1 MIAAIPN
8 PIVETILAFATIIV
22 EKRGPAF
29 WVHLNRPEALNS
41 LTLDLADELQAAIAA
56 AEADP
61 HIRALIFTGAGRA
74 FCAGADLAAL
84 NAHGGSI
91 AEPLAHFLEELGN
104 TFTRIESSRLP
115 VIAAVNGLALAGGL
129 ELVLCCDIVV
139 AANVAKFGDA
149 HANYGLLPGGGG
161 SIRLPRK
168 IGPARA
174 TRLMMTG
181 EFVSA
186 AEMERAGLVS
196 QIVPEEALIE
206 TTQALAEILA
216 TKTPLGLARMK
227 ELGAVAGDATLE
239 DGLRRELEIM
249 AAYAFSHDLREGL
262 TAFAEKRKPEFT
274 GQ

>member
-1 MIAAIPN
+1 MPYMLYETYPAGHYAIF
-8 PIVETILAFATIIV
+8 TM
-22 EKRGPAF
+22 
-29 WVHLNRPEALNS
+29 NRPDRLNAQGAVMREELTSAL
-41 LTLDLADELQAAIAA
+41 
-56 AEADP
+56 AEFTRDP
-61 HIRALIFTGAGRA
+61 EMRVGIVTGAGRA
-74 FCAGADLAAL
+74 FSAGADLREMAERDAAGNQEDQARL
-84 NAHGGSI
+84 
-91 AEPLAHFLEELGN
+91 AEMPPEVRMEGLRQGQPF
-104 TFTRIESSRLP
+104 SRNP
-115 VIAAVNGLALAGGL
+115 KPFIAAVNGLALAGGL

-216 TKTPLGLARMK
+216 TKSPLGLARMK